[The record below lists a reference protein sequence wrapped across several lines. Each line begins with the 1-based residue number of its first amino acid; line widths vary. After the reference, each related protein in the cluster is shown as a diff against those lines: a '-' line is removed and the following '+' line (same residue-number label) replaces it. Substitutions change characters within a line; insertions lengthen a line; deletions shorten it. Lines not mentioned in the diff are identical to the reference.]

1 MSYDPTLHLTA
12 GRLRE
17 MGADL
22 PAHIPHCAYVERTA
36 CIFSPDSVVAIEGR
50 VVTRFAL
57 KFSQPFRWEELDGD
71 VPVNAPDTFMYADPH
86 DCRQEP

>member
-1 MSYDPTLHLTA
+1 MNYDPTLHMTA
-12 GRLRE
+12 GELRE

-22 PAHIPHCAYVERTA
+22 PTHIPHCAYVERIA

-71 VPVNAPDTFMYADPH
+71 VLVNAPETIINARP
-86 DCRQEP
+86 